1 MKIGLGLYRHMLTCD
16 YSDFAESVFLCCEPA
31 SDAQH
36 RDTKTYTGRISPWQ
50 TPKSRGRADT
60 SEP

>member
-1 MKIGLGLYRHMLTCD
+1 MKIRLGLYRHMLTCG
-16 YSDFAESVFLCCEPA
+16 YYDFAPQTGYTH
-31 SDAQH
+31 AQH
-36 RDTKTYTGRISPWQ
+36 RDTKIYTGRISPWQ